1 MRLESYLEGNQLLC
15 EEQNGFRKRR
25 SCIDNIMMLTM
36 IGRKI
41 IKRKGSMFGGFIDL
55 KKAYDSVDRCA
66 LWNRLKSL
74 GIGGKIFDSIKAIYS
89 DLKCKVK
96 VGDKCSDSFPVDVGL
111 RQGCV
116 LSPILFSA
124 YVNDL
129 MEELRREHVGIE
141 VEDIQIPGLMFADDI
156 VVFAESEVQLNRALE
171 VVNKW
176 CCKWKMK
183 INVGKS
189 GVIHFRD
196 KRRIKRC
203 KEVFRI
209 GGEVIQMVAE
219 YKYLGVIIDES
230 LKGDRMMESVMENG
244 RKALYGVNRLIR
256 GLGNVG
262 WETFTKLY
270 MSYVRSS
277 MLYAAEIWGLLCRNE
292 YKLEKVQRSAIRSRL
307 GVHSKFPLLGL
318 ELEAGWMP
326 VRWEAKI
333 RAIKYYIKASRNEKM
348 RLLNRVMVWANEGV
362 GWMEGEEGF
371 LECIGWNGHG
381 SPGEMF
387 ADLSLDQVNEML
399 EACVWRKLQEEWR
412 EGCSRSQKLR
422 YWEVLV
428 GDIAFAEW
436 KMGGAVRV
444 QSKDQRKLIGE
455 LRCGC
460 AKLEVETGR
469 WREVARED
477 RICLLC
483 KKEMGDERHFLTSC
497 EALQDERCDLE
508 QLMKKEDDK
517 LNDVMKR
524 LHEKTISRI
533 VMRMWNRRI
542 ELL

>member
-1 MRLESYLEGNQLLC
+1 
-15 EEQNGFRKRR
+15 
-25 SCIDNIMMLTM
+25 
-36 IGRKI
+36 
-41 IKRKGSMFGGFIDL
+41 MFGGFIGL

-141 VEDIQIPGLMFADDI
+141 VEDIRIPGLMFADDI

-176 CCKWKMK
+176 CCKWKMET
-183 INVGKS
+183 NVGKS
-189 GVIHFRD
+189 SVIHFHD
-196 KRRIKRC
+196 KKWIKRC

-209 GGEVIQMVAE
+209 GEEVIQMVAE
-219 YKYLGVIIDES
+219 CKYLGVIIDES
-230 LKGDRMMESVMENG
+230 LKEDRMMESVMENS

-262 WETFTKLY
+262 WEMFTKLY

-277 MLYAAEIWGLLCRNE
+277 MLYAAEIWGLLCKYE
-292 YKLEKVQRSAIRSRL
+292 YTLEKVQRSAIRSRL

-333 RAIKYYIKASRNEKM
+333 KAIKCYIKASRNEKM
-348 RLLNRVMVWANEGV
+348 RLLNKVMAWANEGV
-362 GWMEGEEGF
+362 GWMEGDEGF
-371 LECIGWNGHG
+371 LECMGWNGHG
-381 SPGEMF
+381 SPGEIF
-387 ADLSLDQVNEML
+387 LRFVTLSGERDVGGMCME
-399 EACVWRKLQEEWR
+399 EAPGRVERSRGLQQITEVEIFNHN
-412 EGCSRSQKLR
+412 
-422 YWEVLV
+422 WEVLV

-444 QSKDQRKLIGE
+444 QSKDQRKLMAE

-469 WREVARED
+469 WRGVARED

-483 KKEMGDERHFLTSC
+483 KKEMGDERHFLISC
-497 EALQDERCDLE
+497 EALQDERFDLE
-508 QLMKKEDDK
+508 QLMKNEDDNCE

-524 LHEKTISRI
+524 LHEKSIARM
-533 VMRMWNRRI
+533 VMRMWNRRVK
-542 ELL
+542 LL